1 MAKKEI
7 TEEEKIDNQILDLLM
22 KKGIKTAPEISKAL
36 NQMYGKVVQRLLDE
50 EFNEFMEYEKG
61 SHVNKKDTNR
71 RNGSTSK
78 GKKVKTES
86 VKFFTSEIIVSKLEE
101 PQYRQLVEQM
111 LSKENI
117 EKMKKRAEAVQGEA
131 TKEGIYLGSIEGKE
145 LVFAKEQFAAV
156 MKANLGKE
164 LEKEKQTKQKGEV

>member
-1 MAKKEI
+1 
-7 TEEEKIDNQILDLLM
+7 
-22 KKGIKTAPEISKAL
+22 
-36 NQMYGKVVQRLLDE
+36 
-50 EFNEFMEYEKG
+50 
-61 SHVNKKDTNR
+61 
-71 RNGSTSK
+71 
-78 GKKVKTES
+78 
-86 VKFFTSEIIVSKLEE
+86 
-101 PQYRQLVEQM
+101 M